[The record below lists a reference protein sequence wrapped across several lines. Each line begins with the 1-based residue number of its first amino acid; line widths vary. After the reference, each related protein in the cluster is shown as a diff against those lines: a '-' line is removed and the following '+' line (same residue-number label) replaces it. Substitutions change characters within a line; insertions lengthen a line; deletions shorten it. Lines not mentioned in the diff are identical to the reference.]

1 MSDVDFVLHAIPR
14 IADLLRVRSW
24 DRGRGRGQVTEHQIR
39 LLRQLDHTDP
49 VMVGELAEYLKVTPS
64 TMSLNLKRLEEAGLV
79 TRSRAPE
86 DRRAMNVLLT
96 AEGTA
101 LRDSVPALDPARID
115 TLLNRMRPDDRE
127 RAMTGLSL
135 LAEAATRL
143 DADHARYV
151 RALAGGRTEV

>member
-1 MSDVDFVLHAIPR
+1 MSDIDFVLHAMPR
-14 IADLLRVRSW
+14 IADLLRIRSW

-39 LLRQLDHTDP
+39 LLRQLDDTDP
-49 VMVGELAEYLKVTPS
+49 VMVGELAEYLGVTPS

-101 LRDSVPALDPARID
+101 LRDSVPAMDPARVD
-115 TLLNRMRPDDRE
+115 ALLTSMRPDDRE

-143 DADHARYV
+143 DSDHARYV
-151 RALAGGRTEV
+151 SALAGDRPDT

>member
-1 MSDVDFVLHAIPR
+1 
-14 IADLLRVRSW
+14 
-24 DRGRGRGQVTEHQIR
+24 
-39 LLRQLDHTDP
+39 
-49 VMVGELAEYLKVTPS
+49 MVGELAEYLKVTPS

>member
-1 MSDVDFVLHAIPR
+1 MSDVDFVLHAMPR
-14 IADLLRVRSW
+14 IADLLRIRSW

-49 VMVGELAEYLKVTPS
+49 VMVGELAEYLGVTPS

-101 LRDSVPALDPARID
+101 LRDSVPAMDPARVD
-115 TLLNRMRPDDRE
+115 ALLTSMRPDDRE

-151 RALAGGRTEV
+151 SALAGDRPDS

>member
-1 MSDVDFVLHAIPR
+1 M
-14 IADLLRVRSW
+14 
-24 DRGRGRGQVTEHQIR
+24 
-39 LLRQLDHTDP
+39 
-49 VMVGELAEYLKVTPS
+49 GELAEYLKVTPS

-115 TLLNRMRPDDRE
+115 TLLNRLRPDDRE